1 MTTTQTQGERVEN
14 AIHVPA
20 FRNLW
25 SCNIAFFLVMN
36 AQRFAFGWV
45 VLDLLLKDEGT
56 QGLIVFTLG
65 APTALLVLHAGAW
78 ADRWNRKRMLVAT
91 QLSGALVM
99 AVTAAL
105 IGADVVGVGW
115 LIVLTLL
122 AGASTAIGQPVRS
135 SLVPALVAREQ
146 LFSAIALNAIAMTL
160 SLILGPVLI
169 KLVGDQFGFDGAFW
183 FQAALLVIGAG
194 FLSRVEVP
202 EHQDVRERRPIL
214 SETREAVRHILDD
227 NHLTTLFALLFT
239 SSFTIN
245 PAVMVTVQAH
255 VKDQF
260 GRDAGDAAYPFA
272 AMGLGMA
279 ISSFFLM
286 QKGDMANKGAVFQ
299 RAMMCGSSIT
309 FLTGLAPQFWQVIAL
324 GGVMGLAGGFFINM
338 NQGLIQA
345 NTPQHLMGRVMG
357 LYTLVANG
365 LFPLGALVLGLVST
379 QIGTRATICV
389 AALIA
394 LGVVAT
400 TYVRNAELRRLS

>member
-1 MTTTQTQGERVEN
+1 MAN
-14 AIHVPA
+14 AITVPA

-65 APTALLVLHAGAW
+65 APTALLVLQAGAW
-78 ADRWNRKRMLVAT
+78 ADRWNRKRMLIAT
-91 QLSGALVM
+91 QLSGAVVM
-99 AVTAAL
+99 AVTAVL

-135 SLVPALVAREQ
+135 SLVPALVSREQ

-183 FQAALLVIGAG
+183 FQAALLVVGAL
-194 FLSRVEVP
+194 FLTRVDVPDHEEV
-202 EHQDVRERRPIL
+202 RSRRPIL
-214 SETREAVRHILDD
+214 TETREAVRHILDD
-227 NHLTTLFALLFT
+227 EHLTTLFALLFT
-239 SSFTIN
+239 ASFTIN
-245 PAVMVTVQAH
+245 PAVMVTLQAH

-260 GRDAGDAAYPFA
+260 GRDAGDAAYPLA

-286 QKGDMANKGAVFQ
+286 RKGDMANKGAVFQ
-299 RAMMCGSSIT
+299 RAMMTGTMIT
-309 FLTGLAPQFWQVIAL
+309 FLSGLAPQFWQIIAL

-345 NTPQHLMGRVMG
+345 NTPQRLMGRVMG
-357 LYTLVANG
+357 VYTLVANG
-365 LFPLGALVLGLVST
+365 LFPLGALVLGLVAT
-379 QIGTRATICV
+379 QIGTRATMCIAAVAGFCV
-389 AALIA
+389 
-394 LGVVAT
+394 VTT